1 MSAVDSSDW
10 LGKLIEQESDEVW
23 LRSGVRILV
32 LLVLIALGGAAIV
45 FVENAATGDVSL
57 ITRMAS
63 FTFSLFA
70 LLAAPVALVCVAIGL
85 VRRYLLKSAVH

>member
-45 FVENAATGDVSL
+45 FLENAATGDVSL

-70 LLAAPVALVCVAIGL
+70 LW
-85 VRRYLLKSAVH
+85 RHQWLLSVLRSAWLGGIC